1 MSRATPSWRES
12 LRRWRLPRGV
22 LLLVMMILLTSSV
35 LHLAGALD
43 EGTPANRRAKKSSW
57 DVATAKLMST
67 AKKSLAAVSTGWE
80 WLGYVSGFG
89 EQCSFVNQP
98 SSAVR
103 KHLTTHLKAQD
114 HAIHAIVA
122 AIEAWEFSRTNAKDH
137 APLVLA
143 ITGPT
148 GTGKTETSHLLAE
161 ALFKWTK
168 RLDHS
173 DKVTPSGLLVFRG
186 EDFSDNYTNPVT
198 QYQEQIKSRLTEHLY
213 RCSGKALVV
222 FDEVQKVIPHTLDVL
237 TTAMSSNAHLMYYR
251 NGGERRVDTSN
262 VIFVL
267 ISDIG
272 VAKMEQLLI
281 QYKHRRDVPVTKL
294 ENDVRRA
301 LDAQWARLQ
310 FGKMVRQVVPFLPF
324 EPHHIVQVI
333 QAKLD
338 QLSRH
343 YEGVYW
349 KSLAF
354 DSGLAAHLSTLESM
368 LYMERR
374 AIVHDVE
381 VRKVFAKYGARNV
394 ESGPM
399 QQLKAKLMRHA
410 RPWNPEAQFTVRLL
424 ADSRTIDIVSCVE
437 ERTTGQ
443 LPDTT
448 TMGDGSA
455 ADVIT
460 LACVS
465 RWQGVFT

>member
-1 MSRATPSWRES
+1 MHRVQSDLT
-12 LRRWRLPRGV
+12 LR
-22 LLLVMMILLTSSV
+22 
-35 LHLAGALD
+35 
-43 EGTPANRRAKKSSW
+43 NNYQRRRFQRQ
-57 DVATAKLMST
+57 L
-67 AKKSLAAVSTGWE
+67 
-80 WLGYVSGFG
+80 Y
-89 EQCSFVNQP
+89 QP
-98 SSAVR
+98 SDPVP
-103 KHLTTHLKAQD
+103 
-114 HAIHAIVA
+114 
-122 AIEAWEFSRTNAKDH
+122 RTNQVETNR
-137 APLVLA
+137 APLPLFRQSVGRVRRSAKGDSAYSGRYAHAARPRCCRAMRLA
-143 ITGPT
+143 HP
-148 GTGKTETSHLLAE
+148 
-161 ALFKWTK
+161 
-168 RLDHS
+168 D
-173 DKVTPSGLLVFRG
+173 VF
-186 EDFSDNYTNPVT
+186 
-198 QYQEQIKSRLTEHLY
+198 
-213 RCSGKALVV
+213 A
-222 FDEVQKVIPHTLDVL
+222 VL

>member
-410 RPWNPEAQFTVRLL
+410 RPWNPGA
-424 ADSRTIDIVSCVE
+424 
-437 ERTTGQ
+437 
-443 LPDTT
+443 
-448 TMGDGSA
+448 
-455 ADVIT
+455 
-460 LACVS
+460 
-465 RWQGVFT
+465 